1 MTMENLLL
9 VVCVILPF
17 GLVAL
22 SAFLMLKRRLKK
34 KPQLKVVKQDIPPE
48 EVVERAAQ
56 ALKKHISKKKPKA
69 TKKSKYFKKGKK
81 K

>member
-34 KPQLKVVKQDIPPE
+34 KPQLKVVKQDVLPQ
-48 EVVERAAQ
+48 EVVEKAAQ
-56 ALKKHISKKKPKA
+56 THMKHIAKKKPKA
-69 TKKSKYFKKGKK
+69 TKKSKYFKRGKK